1 MPKNRPGPTL
11 ADSRGR
17 PRARRRRRW
26 VPILLV
32 LAVVGTAGWFG
43 ARFLIQS
50 VVNPQ
55 CTIKASGI
63 TETFDPDQTA
73 NAALIA
79 ALSIKREMPPRAA
92 TIALT
97 TAFQESKIR
106 NLRYGDRDSLG
117 LFQQRPSQGW
127 GTEEQILDPVHATN
141 AFYDALEKYKGYETA
156 DITKIAQRVQKS
168 GFPEAYRDHE
178 GQGRVLAST
187 LTGPLPRRAH
197 VPPRRGEDEP
207 HAAARRERPV
217 RADGRHVG
225 PSPATAALTVTARD
239 RTTAWAVA
247 QWAVARAEIYGA
259 SKVSIGDRTWDRGS
273 RRRGLVV
280 RHRRHDG
287 DDHPRL
293 TVVAGHAV
301 EVLQQVVRRQLDVLV
316 PPLGRAVDA
325 GDERRAVDAPEVADD
340 ERVARLRPV
349 VRALGEPEVPRGI
362 VVPRVALEVARSAPL
377 RPAAPAPSRCRGR
390 TAACR

>member
-1 MPKNRPGPTL
+1 MPSKRPGPTL
-11 ADSRGR
+11 ADSR
-17 PRARRRRRW
+17 PRSAAQRRRRRLTA
-26 VPILLV
+26 LLV

-127 GTEEQILDPVHATN
+127 GTKEQILDPVHATN
-141 AFYDALEKYKGYETA
+141 AFYDALEKYKGYATA
-156 DITKIAQRVQKS
+156 DITRIAQRVQKS

-187 LTGPLPRRAH
+187 LTGH
-197 VPPRRGEDEP
+197 
-207 HAAARRERPV
+207 
-217 RADGRHVG
+217 
-225 PSPATAALTVTARD
+225 SPAGLTCRLDAVKTSLTPQRVASDLSEQMGVTSVRLGQDRLTVTAPD
-239 RTTAWAVA
+239 RRTAWAVA

-259 SKVSIGDRTWDRGS
+259 SKVGIGERVWDRAAGGEGWSAGS
-273 RRRGLVV
+273 
-280 RHRRHDG
+280 DG
-287 DDHPRL
+287 T
-293 TVVAGHAV
+293 TVTI
-301 EVLQQVVRRQLDVLV
+301 D
-316 PPLGRAVDA
+316 LG
-325 GDERRAVDAPEVADD
+325 
-340 ERVARLRPV
+340 
-349 VRALGEPEVPRGI
+349 
-362 VVPRVALEVARSAPL
+362 
-377 RPAAPAPSRCRGR
+377 
-390 TAACR
+390 